1 MKADRWTGF
10 LLAVF
15 LAGCAGTFS
24 DVKPQM
30 TAVSLTER
38 PTTLVVGEIRAS
50 DATWERYRADLVKGI
65 VDWFKKN
72 GGIETVLTAPD
83 ATPPGNSVVV
93 VGTIT
98 EIDKGSAALRVLVGM
113 GAGQAKAKGEF
124 ELRRPDGMT
133 LTKFTARR
141 SYLGGV
147 GIGGAGLLDMEQLV
161 GRLGETI
168 AETTSK
174 WLRGEKIE

>member
-1 MKADRWTGF
+1 
-10 LLAVF
+10 L
-15 LAGCAGTFS
+15 
-24 DVKPQM
+24 
-30 TAVSLTER
+30 
-38 PTTLVVGEIRAS
+38 
-50 DATWERYRADLVKGI
+50 
-65 VDWFKKN
+65 FKKN